1 MSGRGHGRQIAGA
14 TGGYERE
21 AAGRGHGR
29 QIAGATAGVKLEKCT
44 KKAVENPVDFVE
56 KRRIRGFSKKGL
68 RFPGNCV
75 IM

>member
-1 MSGRGHGRQIAGA
+1 MGGHGRQI
-14 TGGYERE
+14 
-21 AAGRGHGR
+21 
-29 QIAGATAGVKLEKCT
+29 AGVKLEKCT

-56 KRRIRGFSKKGL
+56 KRRIRDFSKKGL